1 MTYNFIADALNR
13 CATLL
18 DYTFEKKIILDF
30 IVDLFELEVC
40 QYMWVLNSTLNCLV
54 KNTFFLF

>member
-18 DYTFEKKIILDF
+18 DYTFEKKNILDF

-40 QYMWVLNSTLNCLV
+40 QYM
-54 KNTFFLF
+54 

>member
-13 CATLL
+13 CTTLL

-30 IVDLFELEVC
+30 IVDVFELEVC
-40 QYMWVLNSTLNCLV
+40 QYM
-54 KNTFFLF
+54 